1 MDICQN
7 RSSIVSRDTSFK
19 SLYWLIEFVY
29 EAFIHCQTFERQ
41 ESQAVP
47 RQSFP
52 KVNTEPD
59 MHTNAQTNTHYNTAP
74 RGLGHPADSI
84 LLLLNGSCVTKDNL
98 ASPWPGYLRG
108 IWMPPWLTCGL
119 RFLCFVLG
127 MSLPSSL
134 STPSLPRSLS
144 LLFLFVSSGLQRVS
158 WEPGWLPHWQP
169 PTTTRTTHPPH
180 ISSGWTPW
188 NY

>member
-1 MDICQN
+1 MVFELWIIQRSQHIVSGNDILLLSCHFLAVTARVLSLPLSLCLLKVFSQSLFLSLSLKKPTKRYVCHTFTTDVCQN

-59 MHTNAQTNTHYNTAP
+59 MHTNAQKNTHYNTAP

-84 LLLLNGSCVTKDNL
+84 LFLLNGSCVTKDNL
-98 ASPWPGYLRG
+98 GSPWPGYLRG
-108 IWMPPWLTCGL
+108 I
-119 RFLCFVLG
+119 
-127 MSLPSSL
+127 
-134 STPSLPRSLS
+134 
-144 LLFLFVSSGLQRVS
+144 
-158 WEPGWLPHWQP
+158 
-169 PTTTRTTHPPH
+169 
-180 ISSGWTPW
+180 
-188 NY
+188 

>member
-1 MDICQN
+1 MFELWIIQRSQHIVSGNDILLLSCHFLAVTGTFTSFITLPSQGFLSITLSVSQSKKTNKKIRLPYIHHGRTVCQN

-59 MHTNAQTNTHYNTAP
+59 MHTNAQKNTHYNTAP

-84 LLLLNGSCVTKDNL
+84 LFLLNGSCVTKDNL
-98 ASPWPGYLRG
+98 GSPWPGYLRG
-108 IWMPPWLTCGL
+108 I
-119 RFLCFVLG
+119 
-127 MSLPSSL
+127 
-134 STPSLPRSLS
+134 
-144 LLFLFVSSGLQRVS
+144 
-158 WEPGWLPHWQP
+158 
-169 PTTTRTTHPPH
+169 
-180 ISSGWTPW
+180 
-188 NY
+188 